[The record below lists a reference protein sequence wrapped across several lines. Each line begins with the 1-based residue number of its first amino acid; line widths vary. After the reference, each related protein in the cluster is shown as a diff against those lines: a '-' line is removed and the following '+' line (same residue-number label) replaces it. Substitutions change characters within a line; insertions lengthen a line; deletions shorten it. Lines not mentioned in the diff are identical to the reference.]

1 MEQIFRVILSL
12 SISGGMV
19 GLLILL
25 FRPVSRRFFAKKWT
39 YYLWLLVLVRLLV
52 PIHADINLMGQLSA
66 MLAATD
72 SRQVSMG
79 EASES
84 GHVANVEAE
93 TGNVSDMES
102 VGNAGGTFDAAVI
115 ENARQNETATVTSV
129 ARQEMN
135 RRAYILQIAG
145 ICWILGVFLTIV
157 YRVCTYKNFVKGIN
171 AGCVAVTD
179 RRLLCK
185 SAEIQTRLGIIR
197 EVPLYENASV
207 NTPMLIGF
215 RKPQIIL
222 PSNLVVEMD
231 GGENDI
237 RLILHHELIHYK
249 RRDIWYKW
257 LFQAVLCV
265 HWFNPLLYLFN
276 RIFNVDCEL
285 ACDEA
290 VMALLSEEG
299 RRIYGNVL
307 LDVAEKNLSEGA
319 FAVHGN
325 VPMMTLLEE
334 KKTLKERLHGIAKY
348 QKKGFVIGFCS
359 ALVLVAFIA
368 LAVVCGVADVR
379 TDSGNVLVMRN
390 ESPGIVGRVL
400 KNIPDMPDITDI
412 PTPSF
417 GEPMLVNK
425 SGNAYRIYDNDEL
438 IAGESEHD
446 TWQAS
451 NYCGGGESVDIGKF
465 TFNGSDD
472 VWIVHTNKET
482 TLEIFS
488 MFDLREGRFK
498 FVWVR
503 PDQTVQTLNESGGK
517 NTVKITLPQG
527 RNVIKMVGQKAQV
540 KDISISYGGVTEEDV
555 DAIYRDVNQEY
566 AYQVLEGK
574 KPIDVSRLEE
584 VSFNLTAEEVSRLFQ
599 KALEEDAV
607 LSEEN
612 WVDWFVYSDAKEAGQ
627 YLLEELKAGGIKE
640 FDSGIL
646 VKIAPYMR
654 GEDVSECFRYLLER
668 GKVSESDLEDILIY
682 SDADSSSQ
690 YLVEAIKTGKMNEFN
705 GKLLAQVGFR
715 ISPDDL
721 ADIVLTLGKDEL
733 TFYELR
739 DYVIPYLGEEQ
750 TMQCIYHYIDLGN
763 VLTDSQLWDLWP
775 RVSEENYL
783 RVIEYNGKQK

>member
-12 SISGGMV
+12 SISGGLV

-25 FRPVSRRFFAKKWT
+25 CRPVTRRFFARRWT

-52 PIHADINLMGQLSA
+52 PVHGDINLMGQLST
-66 MLAATD
+66 MLAEMGNQ
-72 SRQVSMG
+72 QVSV
-79 EASES
+79 EESVSE
-84 GHVANVEAE
+84 HVENAEAE
-93 TGNVSDMES
+93 EPEGNVLDVET
-102 VGNAGGTFDAAVI
+102 ADETFDAAII
-115 ENARQNETATVTSV
+115 ENIGRNETAIGTSV
-129 ARQEMN
+129 DRQEAN
-135 RRAYILQIAG
+135 RRAYIFQIAG
-145 ICWILGVFLTIV
+145 IIWILGVFLTIV

-197 EVPLYENASV
+197 EVPLYENASI

-307 LDVAEKNLSEGA
+307 LDVAEKNLSGEA
-319 FAVHGN
+319 FVMHRN
-325 VPMMTLLEE
+325 VPTMTLLEE
-334 KKTLKERLHGIAKY
+334 KKTLKERLYGIAKY

-359 ALVLVAFIA
+359 ALVLAVFVALTVA
-368 LAVVCGVADVR
+368 CGVADVR

-412 PTPSF
+412 STPSF

-465 TFNGSDD
+465 ALNGSDE

-540 KDISISYGGVTEEDV
+540 KDISISYGGVIEEDV
-555 DAIYRDVNQEY
+555 DAIYRDVNEEY

-574 KPIDVSRLEE
+574 QPIDVSRLEE
-584 VSFNLTAEEVSRLFQ
+584 FYLEPELVSILFQ
-599 KALEEDAV
+599 KALEQGEV
-607 LSEEN
+607 LSEKN
-612 WVDWFVYSDAKEAGQ
+612 WVDFFVYSDAEVTSQ
-627 YLLEELKAGGIKE
+627 YLLEKLKAGEIRG

-646 VKIAPYMR
+646 AKIAVYMR

-682 SDADSSSQ
+682 SDANLSSQ
-690 YLVEAIKTGKMNEFN
+690 YLIEAIKKGELNEFN
-705 GKLLAQVGFR
+705 GKLLAQVSFR
-715 ISPDDL
+715 ISSDDL
-721 ADIVLTLGKDEL
+721 TDLVLTLGKDEL
-733 TFYELR
+733 SFNELR